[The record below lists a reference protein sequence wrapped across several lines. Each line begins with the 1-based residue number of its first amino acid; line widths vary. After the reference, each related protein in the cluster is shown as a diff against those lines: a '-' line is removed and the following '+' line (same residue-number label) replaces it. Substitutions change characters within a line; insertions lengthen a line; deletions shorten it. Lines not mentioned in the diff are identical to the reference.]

1 MPAKRRPEAG
11 KGRQS
16 TLEETGNPEEAP
28 APSPISKTPPAG
40 EPAPVAGAGP
50 AGVAAKTGPA
60 GPAELGSD
68 FARRFWE
75 MEVDREAFRNYYV
88 IHEHLSRRLHWDLR
102 LERDGVLK
110 SWAVPKEPPA
120 VENVKRLAVAVE
132 DHPLGYGT
140 FEGEIPAENYGAGQ
154 VKIWDRG
161 TYEPLDIKEGKWVFR
176 LAGKRLTGKYC
187 LIRLRPRPDEKSVN
201 WLFFKAKE

>member
-1 MPAKRRPEAG
+1 MPAKRRPGAG

-16 TLEETGNPEEAP
+16 TLEETGKPEEAP
-28 APSPISKTPPAG
+28 APPPISEAGPALEAAKTAR
-40 EPAPVAGAGP
+40 AGP
-50 AGVAAKTGPA
+50 AGEAARTGPA

-68 FARRFWE
+68 FARQFWE
-75 MEVDREAFRNYYV
+75 MKVDAEAFRNYYV
-88 IHEHLSRRLHWDLR
+88 IHEHLSRRPHWDLR
-102 LERDGVLK
+102 LEKEGVLK
-110 SWAVPKEPPA
+110 SWAVPREPPA

-140 FEGEIPAENYGAGQ
+140 FEGEIPAENYGAGR
-154 VKIWDRG
+154 VRIWDRG

-187 LIRLRPRPDEKSVN
+187 LIRLKPRPGEKSAN